1 MLLHTRESRSC
12 QDNMSFALAG
22 RGLAYLRSG
31 YGRLLSNTSCA
42 SVYSSLGLSAEK
54 SKASSAADIFGADDF
69 NVDRYLSNRPR
80 FPPHIYS
87 LIKSYLS
94 PASQTDEPSPSP
106 GTLLDLGCGPGFSS
120 FPLLD
125 HPSFDKLIGVDTG
138 KGMVRIAPQAYEAW
152 LSSLPSGS
160 QQRRALEGKPVS
172 FSVAS
177 SSDLSDV
184 VRDSTVNL
192 AIAAT
197 AAHWFDPAPTWA
209 EMSRVVKPGGAVVWF
224 TYGENYLPR
233 HPALQEDI
241 YHFMQGDSKAGDSIG
256 AYFPQPGRSYL
267 TNLLQ
272 EVPFPHEVEPALSPA
287 AQETWDLSS
296 AMRKLH
302 SLAKK
307 GYADLSWTAGP
318 NAHALPGDAE
328 PFRLE
333 QVMSWERYES
343 YIRSASAYHAYMREH
358 REERE
363 GPEDVVG
370 RFVRMLRGKVDEQ
383 RKKGV
388 GIEEGLDEAH
398 VRVAWP
404 LGLMAMKKKKKAEA
418 T

>member
-1 MLLHTRESRSC
+1 MILAPARRCLRISTPGHGGLLR
-12 QDNMSFALAG
+12 NKM
-22 RGLAYLRSG
+22 
-31 YGRLLSNTSCA
+31 SCA
-42 SVYSSLGLSAEK
+42 SARSLHASQGRSTEK

-87 LIKSYLS
+87 FIKSYIS
-94 PASQTDEPSPSP
+94 TSQADEASP

-125 HPSFDKLIGVDTG
+125 HPSFDKLVGIDTG
-138 KGMVRIAPQAYEAW
+138 KGMVRIAPQAYQAW
-152 LSSLPSGS
+152 LSSLPGES
-160 QQRRALEGKPVS
+160 QQRQSLEEKHVS

-177 SSDLSDV
+177 CSDLSGV
-184 VRDSTVNL
+184 VQDDTVDL

-197 AAHWFDPAPTWA
+197 AAHWFDPAPTWT
-209 EMSRVVKPGGAVVWF
+209 ELSRVVKPGGAVVWF

-241 YHFMQGDSKAGDSIG
+241 YHFMQGNSKAGDSIG
-256 AYFPQPGRSYL
+256 PYFPQPGRSYL

-272 EVPFPHEVEPALSPA
+272 DVPFPHEVRPALPRAS
-287 AQETWDLSS
+287 QEQWDLSS
-296 AMRKLH
+296 ATRKLH
-302 SLAKK
+302 PLARE
-307 GYADLSWTAGP
+307 GYADLTWTNSP
-318 NAHALPGDAE
+318 DAHTLPAE
-328 PFRLE
+328 ADPFRLE

-358 REERE
+358 TEEKE

-370 RFVRMLRGKVDEQ
+370 RFVRMLRGKVDEE
-383 RKKGV
+383 RKRGV
-388 GIEEGLDEAH
+388 GTEESLDQAH

-404 LGLMAMKKKKKAEA
+404 LGLLAIKKKAK
-418 T
+418 TG

>member
-1 MLLHTRESRSC
+1 M
-12 QDNMSFALAG
+12 
-22 RGLAYLRSG
+22 
-31 YGRLLSNTSCA
+31 
-42 SVYSSLGLSAEK
+42 

-69 NVDRYLSNRPR
+69 DVDRYLSNRPR
-80 FPPHIYS
+80 FPPHIFS
-87 LIKSYLS
+87 FIKSYLS
-94 PASQTDEPSPSP
+94 TSQANAAPFP

-125 HPSFDKLIGVDTG
+125 HPSFDKLIGIDTG

-160 QQRRALEGKPVS
+160 QQRQNLQGKPVS

-177 SSDLSDV
+177 SSDLSEV
-184 VRDSTVNL
+184 VQDNSVNL

-197 AAHWFDPAPTWA
+197 AAHWFDPGPTWA
-209 EMSRVVKPGGAVVWF
+209 ELSRALKPGGAVVWF

-233 HPALQEDI
+233 HPTLQGDI

-256 AYFPQPGRSYL
+256 PYFPQPGRSYL

-272 EVPFPHEVEPALSPA
+272 QVPFPHEVRPALPSTLRE
-287 AQETWDLSS
+287 QWDVSS
-296 AMRKLH
+296 ATRKLH
-302 SLAKK
+302 PLAGE
-307 GYADLSWTAGP
+307 GYADLSWTTAP
-318 NAHALPGDAE
+318 DAHALPAEAE

-358 REERE
+358 AEEKE

-370 RFVRMLRGKVDEQ
+370 RFVRSLRGKVDEE
-383 RKKGV
+383 RKRSIGT
-388 GIEEGLDEAH
+388 EEALDEAH

-404 LGLMAMKKKKKAEA
+404 LGLMAIKKKAKA